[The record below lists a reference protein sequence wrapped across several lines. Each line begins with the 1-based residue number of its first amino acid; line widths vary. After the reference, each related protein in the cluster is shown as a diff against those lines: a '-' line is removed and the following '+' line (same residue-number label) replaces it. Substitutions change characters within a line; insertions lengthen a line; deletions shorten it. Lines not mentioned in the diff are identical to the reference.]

1 MLSPVFLRKGENMKI
16 IRGLVGLTEL
26 ILLIITIVN
35 LWGTNIQWLATT
47 WLVYLMAVLC
57 LAFFEVGKESG
68 SK

>member
-1 MLSPVFLRKGENMKI
+1 MKI